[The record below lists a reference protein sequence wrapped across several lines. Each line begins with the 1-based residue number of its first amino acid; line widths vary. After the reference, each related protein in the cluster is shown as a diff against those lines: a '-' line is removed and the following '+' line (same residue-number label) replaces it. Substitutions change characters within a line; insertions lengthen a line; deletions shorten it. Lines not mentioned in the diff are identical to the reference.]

1 MDVRRRL
8 RNGKGETKD
17 DPEEPTQEWRPF
29 WVPHCLLQPPRP
41 SLNSKGQ
48 TQPATNEG
56 SEGIQKEKRV
66 TLWGLVLLVG
76 GRAVLKSLLQI
87 SEFFCRNQDPHPGRG
102 WAQAQG
108 GWNQRLMVEI
118 PRRPSCY
125 LTANQSEEGH
135 TPAALSPNVAPIKAS
150 SLEHIWSF
158 EQAPPCSTCMALK

>member
-66 TLWGLVLLVG
+66 TLWGLVLMVG
-76 GRAVLKSLLQI
+76 GGLCLKVCYRSLSSSVGTKTPTQGEDEHKPRVVGTRGWWWRFLEGHPVILPPTNQRRVTHLQPSPQMSLL
-87 SEFFCRNQDPHPGRG
+87 
-102 WAQAQG
+102 
-108 GWNQRLMVEI
+108 
-118 PRRPSCY
+118 
-125 LTANQSEEGH
+125 
-135 TPAALSPNVAPIKAS
+135 
-150 SLEHIWSF
+150 
-158 EQAPPCSTCMALK
+158 